1 MDLCTFFQFNT
12 LKYGENFAIYHIKW
26 KHCENMLCIE
36 KKPFFCISHSY
47 IVYFRKGRDDDSSES
62 ESDDD
67 DDKDVKRRRRGKSS
81 SR

>member
-1 MDLCTFFQFNT
+1 MGHHQNPGVIAKIPMFRQQAGFSFTSHLLFIRNT
-12 LKYGENFAIYHIKW
+12 
-26 KHCENMLCIE
+26 
-36 KKPFFCISHSY
+36 

-62 ESDDD
+62 DDDDD